1 MSIRFTHFPRTSEP
15 PEFVRDIFAIFVK
28 HENDISTKA
37 GNTHDS
43 DRVLA
48 ELRDDLM
55 ALGYDV
61 ESGKKKHQK
70 IHRPVTFGENGISDL
85 KYEIDAFHEGLGV
98 GIEVEAGRGHAGN
111 AIYRDLVQG
120 IVMNGVDHLVIAV
133 CNHYHSNGSDDYS
146 KCLSICE
153 GFFIQNRVKLPY
165 TLTLIGY

>member
-1 MSIRFTHFPRTSEP
+1 MSIRFTHFPRTSKP
-15 PEFVRDIFAIFVK
+15 LNLFVIYSLYLYHTSDIF
-28 HENDISTKA
+28 TKA
-37 GNTHDS
+37 GNTHDG
-43 DRVLA
+43 DQVLA
-48 ELRDDLM
+48 ELRDDLV

-61 ESGKKKHQK
+61 ESGKRIIRKFT
-70 IHRPVTFGENGISDL
+70 PVTFGENGVSDL

-98 GIEVEAGRGHAGN
+98 GIEVEAGRGFSGN

-133 CNHYHSNGSDDYS
+133 CNHYHSNNSDDYS

>member
-1 MSIRFTHFPRTSEP
+1 MSIRFTHFPRTSKP
-15 PEFVRDIFAIFVK
+15 PKFVHDIFGIFES
-28 HENDISTKA
+28 HENDISTKK

-48 ELRDDLM
+48 ELRDDLV

-61 ESGKKKHQK
+61 ESGKKRHQK
-70 IHRPVTFGENGISDL
+70 IHRPVTFGENGVSDL
-85 KYEIDAFHEGLGV
+85 KY
-98 GIEVEAGRGHAGN
+98 EVEAGRGHAGN